1 MYMIRFKVKSQMRL
15 FFDDF
20 DQLTTMFLKLLLCDY

>member
-1 MYMIRFKVKSQMRL
+1 MYMIRFKVKLL